1 MDTEDVQMI
10 DVKAGANTATDLLI
24 TTRPEVII
32 APSQNRIGITDDVA
46 PIQSSL
52 SVSAVRSVIV
62 RAGTSTVKLESD
74 DSSLPECKNSSA
86 TSMQLKCDNCREK
99 APSQAAVFPIRGSL
113 FYKSS
118 TSELP
123 SWNFLLSRWKLALD
137 LFGRV
142 FMDDVGME
150 HGSVLPELRGFPV
163 KEMRFRRH
171 MEKLRNGQQ
180 RDLVLCKLE
189 RNRESLIIQTFK
201 ELNAQFGTQNR
212 RAQPPITF
220 NRVKVTFKDEPGEGS
235 GVARS
240 FYTSISEALLAS
252 AKMPNLD
259 SVQVGGIHSKYG
271 VPFSSILRSRTVSA
285 SSRDPPTLQRRGTGS
300 KILWRTARERKAL
313 NADARPYNPSSNGG
327 KLKPCSINI

>member
-1 MDTEDVQMI
+1 MDGEDVQMTDDTAGTSSRTA
-10 DVKAGANTATDLLI
+10 DVIA
-24 TTRPEVII
+24 TRPEIII
-32 APSQNRIGITDDVA
+32 APTKNQACGGLRDELAA
-46 PIQSSL
+46 PNS
-52 SVSAVRSVIV
+52 SAVRSVIV
-62 RAGTSTVKLESD
+62 RAGASGLKMDVDDLSSTESRNA
-74 DSSLPECKNSSA
+74 STNTPQSTL
-86 TSMQLKCDNCREK
+86 QLKCDTSSDK
-99 APSQAAVFPIRGSL
+99 TPPQAFMIPSRGFL
-113 FYKSS
+113 FFKSS
-118 TSELP
+118 SSELP
-123 SWNFLLSRWKLALD
+123 SWNFLLSRWKLSLD

-180 RDLVLCKLE
+180 RDLVLCKLD

-252 AKMPNLD
+252 AKLPNLD
-259 SVQVGGIHSKYG
+259 SVQAGGTHSKYG
-271 VPFSSILRSRTVSA
+271 VPFSSILRSRTVSG
-285 SSRDPPTLQRRGTGS
+285 SSRETPTLQRRGTGS
-300 KILWRTARERKAL
+300 KILWRTARERKTL
-313 NADARPYNPSSNGG
+313 NVDARPYTPSSNAG
-327 KLKPCSINI
+327 KI

>member
-1 MDTEDVQMI
+1 MDGEDVQMTDDTAGTSSRTA
-10 DVKAGANTATDLLI
+10 DVIA
-24 TTRPEVII
+24 TRPEIII
-32 APSQNRIGITDDVA
+32 APTKNQARGGLRDELAA
-46 PIQSSL
+46 PNS
-52 SVSAVRSVIV
+52 SAVRSVIV
-62 RAGTSTVKLESD
+62 RAGASGLKMDIDDIASAESRNASTNTTQSTL
-74 DSSLPECKNSSA
+74 
-86 TSMQLKCDNCREK
+86 QLKCDTSSDK
-99 APSQAAVFPIRGSL
+99 TAPQALMIPSRGFL
-113 FYKSS
+113 FFKNSS
-118 TSELP
+118 SELP
-123 SWNFLLSRWKLALD
+123 SWNFLLSRWKLSLD

-180 RDLVLCKLE
+180 RDLVLCKLD

-252 AKMPNLD
+252 AKLPNLD
-259 SVQVGGIHSKYG
+259 SVQAGGTHSKYG
-271 VPFSSILRSRTVSA
+271 VPFSSILRSRTVSG
-285 SSRDPPTLQRRGTGS
+285 SSRDTPTLQRRGTGS
-300 KILWRTARERKAL
+300 KILWRTARERKTL
-313 NADARPYNPSSNGG
+313 NIDARPYTPSSNAG
-327 KLKPCSINI
+327 KI

>member
-1 MDTEDVQMI
+1 MDGEDVQMSDDTPGTSRTT
-10 DVKAGANTATDLLI
+10 DVIA
-24 TTRPEVII
+24 TRPEIII
-32 APSQNRIGITDDVA
+32 APTKT
-46 PIQSSL
+46 
-52 SVSAVRSVIV
+52 SVRGGLRDELATPNNSAVRSVIV
-62 RAGTSTVKLESD
+62 RAGTSGLKVDIDDIALSESR
-74 DSSLPECKNSSA
+74 NSSVNA
-86 TSMQLKCDNCREK
+86 VQTAHQVKCDTSSEK
-99 APSQAAVFPIRGSL
+99 VPPQAMIPTRGFL
-113 FYKSS
+113 FFKSS
-118 TSELP
+118 SSDLP
-123 SWNFLLSRWKLALD
+123 SWNFLLSRWKLSLD

-180 RDLVLCKLE
+180 RDLVLCKLD

-252 AKMPNLD
+252 AKLPNLD
-259 SVQVGGIHSKYG
+259 SVQAGGTHSKYG
-271 VPFSSILRSRTVSA
+271 VPFSSILRSRTVSG
-285 SSRDPPTLQRRGTGS
+285 SSRDTPTLQRRGTGS
-300 KILWRTARERKAL
+300 KILWRTARERKTL
-313 NADARPYNPSSNGG
+313 NVDARPYTPSNNSG
-327 KLKPCSINI
+327 IF